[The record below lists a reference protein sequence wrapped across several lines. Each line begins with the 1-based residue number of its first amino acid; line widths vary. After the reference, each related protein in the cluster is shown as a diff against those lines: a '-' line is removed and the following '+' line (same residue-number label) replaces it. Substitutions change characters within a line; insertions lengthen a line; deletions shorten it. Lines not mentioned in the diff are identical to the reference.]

1 MKIAHITSELCR
13 KSAGLGTAVAGI
25 SSATESAGNEVR
37 VFGLTSPEWEQGDNA
52 TWSGAPAKV
61 FEPTRLSGPLGYA
74 PEMLQSLMVFNP
86 DIVHLHGLWTYPSI
100 ATQIWHRKTGR
111 PYVVSAHGMLTSV
124 ALQYSRWR
132 KFIARS
138 MFQDGVL
145 RAASMLH
152 ATSEDEKS
160 SYLDLGFRNRIEII
174 PLGMDVLP
182 RVNTDQARHGRRALF
197 LGRLHHK
204 KGIDWLIDAWI
215 RLESDFPDWELS
227 IVGPLEPSYTR
238 EIERMQQAT
247 SDKRVSFVGPLY
259 GDDKQNYLANSELFV
274 LPSRSENFGLTVPES
289 LMMEVPV
296 IATKG
301 TPWSGLVN
309 NNAGWWI
316 ELGSSALEANL
327 RVAMALPRAELRRR
341 GENGRRWI
349 EQDFSWLVIG
359 SQWHR
364 MYNHIIKKKKSN

>member
-1 MKIAHITSELCR
+1 MRIAHLTSQLCR
-13 KSAGLGTAVAGI
+13 ASAGLGTAVAGI
-25 SSATESAGNEVR
+25 SAATESAGNAVR
-37 VFGLTSPEWEQGDNA
+37 VFGLASSEWGQGDSA

-61 FEPTRLSGPLGYA
+61 FESTRWSGPLGYA
-74 PEMLQSLMVFNP
+74 PEMLHSLMDFDP

-100 ATQIWHRKTGR
+100 ATQLWHRKTGC
-111 PYVVSAHGMLTSV
+111 PFVVSAHGMLTSV
-124 ALQYSRWR
+124 ALQYRRWR
-132 KFIARS
+132 KSIARS
-138 MFQDGVL
+138 LFQDGVL

-152 ATSEDEKS
+152 ATSEDEAS

-182 RVNTDQARHGRRALF
+182 RIKTDQARSGRRVLF
-197 LGRLHHK
+197 LGRLHHQ

-215 RLESDFPDWELS
+215 RLEHDFPDWELS
-227 IVGPLEPSYTR
+227 VVGPLEPSYTR

-259 GDDKQNYLANSELFV
+259 GDEKQSYLANSELFV

-301 TPWSGLVN
+301 TPWSGLVTT
-309 NNAGWWI
+309 NAGWWI
-316 ELGSSALEANL
+316 DPGSSALEVTM
-327 RVAMALPRAELRRR
+327 REAMALPRVELRRK
-341 GENGRRWI
+341 GQNGRRWI
-349 EQDFSWLVIG
+349 ESDFSWPVIG
-359 SQWHR
+359 EKWHSV
-364 MYNHIIKKKKSN
+364 YESLVC